1 MFKHLQDVNLQ
12 GYGLSLT
19 NFGVQ
24 VDIAGNT
31 EIQLNFT
38 APFME
43 SDEDKQ
49 ANIERFLLDVRMING
64 LRTNCNPAVQKH
76 YEELLI
82 LMSLTTGDENGDE

>member
-19 NFGVQ
+19 NFGVS

-43 SDEDKQ
+43 SDEEKQ
-49 ANIERFLLDVRMING
+49 ANIERFLLDIRFINS
-64 LRTNCNPAVQKH
+64 LRTNCNPAVQKQ
-76 YEELLI
+76 YEELLL
-82 LMSLTTGDENGDE
+82 LMSLTKPEE